1 VGKTFSMLEEGHAQR
16 AKGRDVVIGL
26 VETHGRVDTA
36 ARIGGLEIVPRR
48 RVAYRD
54 RAFEEMD
61 VDAVLA
67 RRPELVLVD
76 ELAHT
81 NVPGSRHAKRWEDV
95 EILLDAG
102 IDVLTTL
109 NIQHLES
116 LNDVV
121 FEITGV
127 LQRETIPDAVVRRAD
142 EIELVDLPQ
151 EGIRDRLAA
160 GKIYPPERVDAA
172 LANYFRPGN
181 LSALRELALSWTADR
196 VEEALTAYR
205 GSQGIVEPW
214 ETRERVVVGIAGIPG
229 GEAVIRRA
237 ARMAMR
243 ARGELHG
250 VHVRPTDGLS
260 GDDAALQE
268 HRALLENLGGTF
280 HEVVGDDVGQ
290 SLLAF
295 ARSENATQ
303 IVLGATSRSRFEE
316 ITRGMPLMEVIRGS
330 GPIDVHV
337 ISHSSA
343 RPPARR
349 RLRASSLGRRRQLL
363 AWLGASA
370 TLPVATF
377 VMEAYQEHLGL
388 ENVLLI
394 YATITGLV
402 AILGGAVPAV
412 ATAIVS
418 FLLANWY
425 FVQPHRTL
433 TISSA
438 SDLVSLLVFLGVAI
452 NVGLL
457 MGNSARRAADAR
469 RARAQAEALVAVSSL
484 VAGTEQDPIGA
495 IVRRVRDAFGLE
507 AAAVLVNRAGA
518 WETLAAAG
526 ETGVDL
532 ARATDVIE
540 VNESTIL
547 ALLGSRLTAE
557 DRSVLHAFA
566 GNVGRVLE
574 RIALEAEAGTAEGL
588 AETDRLRTALLGAV
602 SHDLRTPLASIMA
615 SVTSLLETEIDWT
628 PQQTRAFLVAILEDT
643 ERLNRLVGQLLD
655 ASRVQVGA
663 VHVFYRSVG
672 LDEVVDGAIGASA
685 SARERILVDVP
696 ETLPDVQTDPALLER
711 VVSNLVENALAWSPV
726 GESVT
731 VSAGVVGGR
740 VDLRIMDRG
749 PGIPPADRERIFQPF
764 QRLGDR
770 SRGTGVGLGLAVARG
785 FLDAMGHELTVED
798 TPGGGTTMVIGLKV
812 ALTPAPA
819 SIAGDRR

>member
-1 VGKTFSMLEEGHAQR
+1 MLEEGHSQR
-16 AKGRDVVIGL
+16 AKGRDVVIGII
-26 VETHGRVDTA
+26 ETHGRVDTA
-36 ARIGGLEIVPRR
+36 ARIGDLEIVPRR

-61 VDAVLA
+61 TDAILT

-81 NVPGSRHAKRWEDV
+81 NVPGSRHDKRWEDV
-95 EILLDAG
+95 AMLLDAG

-214 ETRERVVVGIAGIPG
+214 EPRERVVVGIAGIPG

-243 ARGELHG
+243 ARGELLG

-260 GDDAALQE
+260 GGDAALAE
-268 HRALLENLGGTF
+268 HRALLENLGGTY

-290 SLLAF
+290 SLLEF
-295 ARSENATQ
+295 ARTENATQ

-349 RLRASSLGRRRQLL
+349 RVRASALGHRRRWLT
-363 AWLGASA
+363 WLGALVA
-370 TLPVATF
+370 LPVTTF

-402 AILGGAVPAV
+402 AISGGAVPAV

-425 FVQPHRTL
+425 FVQPHRTF

-457 MGNSARRAADAR
+457 MGTSARRAAEAR
-469 RARAQAEALVAVSSL
+469 KARAQAEALVAVSAL
-484 VAGTEQDPIGA
+484 VSGAEEDPVEA

-507 AAAVLVNRAGA
+507 AAAVLIHRGGA
-518 WETLAAAG
+518 WETLSGAG
-526 ETGVDL
+526 DTKLDL
-532 ARATDVIE
+532 SNATDVVE
-540 VNESTIL
+540 VNETTVL

-566 GNVGRVLE
+566 GNVGRILE
-574 RIALEAEAGTAEGL
+574 RLSLEAEAGAAEGL

-615 SVTSLLETEIDWT
+615 SVTSLLETDIDWS
-628 PQQTRAFLVAILEDT
+628 PMQTRAFLEAILADT

-663 VHVFYRSVG
+663 VHVFFRAAG
-672 LDEVVDGAIGASA
+672 LDEIVDAALSGSSA
-685 SARERILVDVP
+685 SRDRIVVDVP
-696 ETLPDVQTDPALLER
+696 ETLPDIQTDPALLER
-711 VVSNLVENALAWSPV
+711 VVSNLVDNALAWSPP
-726 GESVT
+726 GAAVT

-740 VDLRIMDRG
+740 VDLRFIDRG
-749 PGIPPADRERIFQPF
+749 PGIPTADRERIFQPF

-785 FLDAMGHELTVED
+785 FLDAMGHELVVED
-798 TPGGGTTMVIGLKV
+798 TPGGGTTMVITLKL
-812 ALTPAPA
+812 ALAESQSPGIGGG
-819 SIAGDRR
+819 S

>member
-1 VGKTFSMLEEGHAQR
+1 
-16 AKGRDVVIGL
+16 
-26 VETHGRVDTA
+26 
-36 ARIGGLEIVPRR
+36 
-48 RVAYRD
+48 
-54 RAFEEMD
+54 
-61 VDAVLA
+61 
-67 RRPELVLVD
+67 
-76 ELAHT
+76 
-81 NVPGSRHAKRWEDV
+81 
-95 EILLDAG
+95 
-102 IDVLTTL
+102 
-109 NIQHLES
+109 
-116 LNDVV
+116 
-121 FEITGV
+121 
-127 LQRETIPDAVVRRAD
+127 
-142 EIELVDLPQ
+142 
-151 EGIRDRLAA
+151 
-160 GKIYPPERVDAA
+160 
-172 LANYFRPGN
+172 
-181 LSALRELALSWTADR
+181 
-196 VEEALTAYR
+196 
-205 GSQGIVEPW
+205 
-214 ETRERVVVGIAGIPG
+214 
-229 GEAVIRRA
+229 
-237 ARMAMR
+237 
-243 ARGELHG
+243 
-250 VHVRPTDGLS
+250 
-260 GDDAALQE
+260 
-268 HRALLENLGGTF
+268 
-280 HEVVGDDVGQ
+280 VVGDDVGQ

-363 AWLGASA
+363 AWLGAAA

-377 VMEAYQEHLGL
+377 VMEAYQEHLGWRTFPHL
-388 ENVLLI
+388 RHHDRPGGDPRGGPGGRHRHRVVL
-394 YATITGLV
+394 AGQLV
-402 AILGGAVPAV
+402 
-412 ATAIVS
+412 
-418 FLLANWY
+418 
-425 FVQPHRTL
+425 FVQPHRTF

-438 SDLVSLLVFLGVAI
+438 SDLVSMLVFLGVAI

-469 RARAQAEALVAVSSL
+469 KARAQAEALVAVSSL

-518 WETLAAAG
+518 WETLAATG
-526 ETGVDL
+526 ETGIDL

-540 VNESTIL
+540 VNDGTIL

-663 VHVFYRSVG
+663 VHVFYRAVG

-711 VVSNLVENALAWSPV
+711 VVSNLVESALAWSPV
-726 GESVT
+726 G
-731 VSAGVVGGR
+731 
-740 VDLRIMDRG
+740 
-749 PGIPPADRERIFQPF
+749 
-764 QRLGDR
+764 
-770 SRGTGVGLGLAVARG
+770 SR
-785 FLDAMGHELTVED
+785 
-798 TPGGGTTMVIGLKV
+798 
-812 ALTPAPA
+812 
-819 SIAGDRR
+819 